1 MPLHEILQTINLI
14 ASVLQPHLVIHQA
27 PAPASLP
34 HRPSQEPPRFSNSR
48 PHPQPHGPPRHWLP
62 PPPRPPNPERPMQPI
77 DSRPT
82 LRNNGRPRTVDLV
95 TFPPRPIQFES
106 DGTAFQDDFS
116 RNPARVEPQRTNEIS
131 FIPPPPD
138 AFNPNGELSA
148 APAGADIN
156 APLTQTLLEPI
167 LFESPA
173 RAPTVV
179 TSIPEAKRQK
189 RDLIV
194 ETTTLKSSEIVVVPS
209 EPLALAKPNLPS
221 RTLVNATRSPK
232 KKVKIPRTRQN
243 KNRTSKLRSKTI
255 KNEGQR
261 KVRSKRLVNFS
272 SVVQRY
278 HDYLSR
284 LIELLF
290 KSDKT
295 QFNTTNDESQNL
307 PEPFTLIS
315 SSNNE
320 MYEAILTPKGEQHDE
335 IQNINLSPQKKSSL
349 VWHILKQPWLYIS
362 RNTSKGKQKKFPKK
376 KSPQKQGF
384 IYLFPTYYT
393 APQVSHQ
400 SNPSIYTKNSHLSP
414 NNNYLHSNA
423 ITNFATYAD
432 PYRSQQI
439 TQRPFL
445 SSWKTGYFSKAFVPS
460 VNNIPVMQSIK
471 VPDDYSRNRPGYVR
485 DPIMKKNPQK
495 IETGDA
501 LVINQLSLNSND
513 RDSPRAGDPMN
524 MYFATDINSHEDGT
538 EVRGNLNNEK
548 SRGKLLT
555 TPLVHDSSLNI
566 VDIRIHEIENSTSGP
581 LKEKSYLYF
590 EKNSPYHRN
599 TSKGTDK
606 NFAASTPLDGTLY
619 SDFLSQVES
628 LGVIDDEV
636 VENKMEEQLH
646 SQQTPESTYINI
658 FSQNNSDVNFDD
670 YDLDNDNHD
679 KIDAESFID
688 FLALHNPRTIL
699 TDSGDAETVKR
710 TNEEDLK
717 ERVSEEE
724 QSQYLSESDFIDPIS
739 SALISS
745 GLTSLEK
752 NESISEDVFENMVN
766 EQGQSKIFARPK
778 QKQDKEMNIF
788 HLLGTF
794 EMEEFNEL
802 QKSKH
807 RSESL
812 EEVAEEALLH
822 THDVESP
829 VRDFCIHRSFNS
841 RFRDTAYLFSWDDA
855 ILENT
860 TVPWVDA
867 RNFCRRQCMELVSLS
882 EEEEETFVYR
892 MMTYGGIPMAWT
904 SGKFCEGKDCYTTSP
919 WLWSGITSKVV
930 PVTNWLDGQ
939 PDNHM
944 GNIGG
949 DLEACA
955 AAEIYGDLAG
965 VSDADCN
972 KSLPFICK
980 DNDDLLRSV
989 GLL

>member
-14 ASVLQPHLVIHQA
+14 ASVLQPHLVIHQT

-48 PHPQPHGPPRHWLP
+48 PPPQPHGPPRHWLP
-62 PPPRPPNPERPMQPI
+62 PPPRPLNPKRPMQPI

-95 TFPPRPIQFES
+95 TFPPRPIRFES

-116 RNPARVEPQRTNEIS
+116 RNPAQVEPQHTNEIS

-349 VWHILKQPWLYIS
+349 VWDILKQPWLYIS
-362 RNTSKGKQKKFPKK
+362 RNTSKGKQKNFPKK

-400 SNPSIYTKNSHLSP
+400 SNPSIYTKNSYLSP

-460 VNNIPVMQSIK
+460 VNNVPVMQSIK
-471 VPDDYSRNRPGYVR
+471 VPDDYSRNKPGYVR
-485 DPIMKKNPQK
+485 DPIMKKNPKK

-501 LVINQLSLNSND
+501 PVINQLSLNSND

-538 EVRGNLNNEK
+538 EVRGNINNEK
-548 SRGKLLT
+548 SWGKLLT
-555 TPLVHDSSLNI
+555 TPLVHDSSLNV
-566 VDIRIHEIENSTSGP
+566 VDIRIHEIQNSTSGP

-658 FSQNNSDVNFDD
+658 FSQNNSDINFDD

-778 QKQDKEMNIF
+778 QDKEMNIF

-812 EEVAEEALLH
+812 EQVAEEALLH

-892 MMTYGGIPMAWT
+892 MMTYGGVPMAWT